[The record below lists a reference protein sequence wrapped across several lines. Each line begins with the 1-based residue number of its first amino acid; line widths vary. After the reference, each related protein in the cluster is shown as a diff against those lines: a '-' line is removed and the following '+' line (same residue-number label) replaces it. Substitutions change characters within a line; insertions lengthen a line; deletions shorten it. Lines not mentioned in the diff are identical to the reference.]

1 MKEEEEIGPLTKLP
15 GKHFD
20 QVKENGNLSP
30 LRGSISWENVHNEAV
45 TRKQPVVPLRFDDT
59 KKNTIGHTKCY
70 YDEMSSVV
78 RSKLAGLMIMVAEE
92 ETAIE
97 RQRQSL
103 AKNFAFEPYAAFS
116 RIDRE
121 NKGFI
126 CGKEIKNF
134 LIENGYH
141 HLLEAETNY
150 IVKYFDSCP
159 TEHAYNRLD
168 YQE

>member
-1 MKEEEEIGPLTKLP
+1 
-15 GKHFD
+15 
-20 QVKENGNLSP
+20 
-30 LRGSISWENVHNEAV
+30 
-45 TRKQPVVPLRFDDT
+45 
-59 KKNTIGHTKCY
+59 
-70 YDEMSSVV
+70 
-78 RSKLAGLMIMVAEE
+78 MIMVAEE
-92 ETAIE
+92 EMSIE

-103 AKNFAFEPYAAFS
+103 CALLDFEPYAAFS

-121 NKGFI
+121 NKGYI
-126 CGKEIKNF
+126 CGREIKEF

-159 TEHAYNRLD
+159 EEHPYSRLD

>member
-1 MKEEEEIGPLTKLP
+1 
-15 GKHFD
+15 
-20 QVKENGNLSP
+20 
-30 LRGSISWENVHNEAV
+30 
-45 TRKQPVVPLRFDDT
+45 
-59 KKNTIGHTKCY
+59 
-70 YDEMSSVV
+70 MSSVV
-78 RSKLAGLMIMVAEE
+78 RSRLAALMIMVAEE
-92 ETAIE
+92 EISIE

-103 AKNFAFEPYAAFS
+103 SRLREFEPYAAFS

-121 NKGFI
+121 NNGYI
-126 CGKEIKNF
+126 CGKEIKEF

-159 TEHAYNRLD
+159 QEHPYNRLD

>member
-1 MKEEEEIGPLTKLP
+1 MGLSGSTLVSKSGNRMRNSRSNYR
-15 GKHFD
+15 
-20 QVKENGNLSP
+20 NGQ
-30 LRGSISWENVHNEAV
+30 H
-45 TRKQPVVPLRFDDT
+45 K
-59 KKNTIGHTKCY
+59 KCY
-70 YDEMSSVV
+70 YEEMSSVV
-78 RSKLAGLMIMVAEE
+78 RSRLAALLITVAEE
-92 ETAIE
+92 EISIE

-103 AKNFAFEPYAAFS
+103 GNLCAFEPYSAFT

-121 NKGFI
+121 TNGYI
-126 CGKEIKNF
+126 CGKEIKDY

-159 TEHAYNRLD
+159 KEHPYNRLD